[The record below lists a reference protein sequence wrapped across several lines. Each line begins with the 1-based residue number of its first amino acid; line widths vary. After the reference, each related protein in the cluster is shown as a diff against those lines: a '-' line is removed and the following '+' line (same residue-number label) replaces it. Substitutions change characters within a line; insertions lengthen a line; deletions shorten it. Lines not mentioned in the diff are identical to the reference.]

1 MDIPL
6 ISNMMELA
14 SGGKELKN
22 RILVLSSEDKVLSS
36 DTTNQFT
43 LHVRPAVLRARAV
56 SLLWAII
63 PNSTYNINQY
73 NNTLYFTDGG
83 GAHTITITPAS
94 YNTTTLGAAITAAM
108 TSAGSQAYT
117 VAYDA
122 STYHYT
128 ISAAGAFSLQYI
140 NTNTATIFP
149 TLGYKFGVNSGSAT
163 SFVSNAA
170 VALWDQPYYLIR
182 VDKFTS
188 HVQTSDPDSNF
199 GAFIVDTVAAENGEL
214 IRWTV
219 GNAYEQKTL
228 VNTNIDQLYIQL
240 YDHEGRLADINDSE
254 WQFCISV
261 EYE

>member
-1 MDIPL
+1 MNFPL
-6 ISNMMELA
+6 ITDLISQQTA
-14 SGGKELKN
+14 PRELKN

-43 LHVRPAVLRARAV
+43 LRVRPAVLNARAV
-56 SLLWAII
+56 TLLWAII

-73 NNTLYFTDGG
+73 NNRLYFTDGG
-83 GAHTITITPAS
+83 GAHTITITAGS
-94 YNTTTLGAAITAAM
+94 YNTTTLGAAIAAAM
-108 TSAGSQAYT
+108 TAAGAQTYT

-122 STYHYT
+122 GTYHYT
-128 ISAAGAFSLQYI
+128 ISAPGAFSLQYI

-149 TLGYKFGVNSGSAT
+149 TLGYKFTANSGSST
-163 SFVSNAA
+163 SFVSNSA
-170 VALWDQPYYLIR
+170 VALWDNPYWLIR
-182 VDKFTS
+182 VDKFSS

-199 GAFIVDTVAAENGEL
+199 GAFIVDTAAAENGEL
-214 IRWTV
+214 IHWTQ

-240 YDHEGRLADINDSE
+240 YDHEGRPADINDSE
-254 WQFCISV
+254 WQFCVSV